1 MCDHIINIHPNE
13 LLHTKT
19 KDSRID
25 EHKKFIK
32 KMDNLLFLP
41 IILLQDFLKS

>member
-32 KMDNLLFLP
+32 KKWTIYFFY
-41 IILLQDFLKS
+41 Q